1 MSLTALLDV
10 LLPGDGDFPAASA
23 TTLPSRLSA
32 HPRFANTVPP
42 VLAALSDGI
51 TPDTVRRV
59 ERDHPAAF
67 AALLTGVYSLYYT
80 DPGVAAALAR
90 LTGYQTRP
98 PQPEG
103 YDLPAFDPALL
114 AIPAARAPLYRPTP
128 EVIDD

>member
-10 LLPGDGDFPAASA
+10 LLPGDGDFPPASA
-23 TTLPSRLSA
+23 TTLPSRLLA
-32 HPRFANTVPP
+32 DPPFAGTVPP
-42 VLAALSDGI
+42 ILAALNDGI
-51 TPDTVRRV
+51 TAETVGGV

-98 PQPEG
+98 PQPAG

-128 EVIDD
+128 EVLDD

>member
-10 LLPGDGDFPAASA
+10 LLPGDGDFPPASA
-23 TTLPSRLSA
+23 TTLPERLLA
-32 HPRFANTVPP
+32 HPRFAATVAP
-42 VLAALSDGI
+42 VLEALTDGI
-51 TPDTVRRV
+51 SPDTMRRV
-59 ERDHPAAF
+59 EAEHPAAF

-103 YDLPAFDPALL
+103 YHLPAFDPGLL
-114 AIPAARAPLYRPTP
+114 AIPAARAALYRPTP
-128 EVIDD
+128 EASE

>member
-10 LLPGDGDFPAASA
+10 LLPGDGDFPPASE
-23 TTLPSRLSA
+23 TTLPSRLLS
-32 HPRFANTVPP
+32 HPRFAGTVPP
-42 VLAALSDGI
+42 ILAALTDGI
-51 TPDTVRRV
+51 TAETVGGV

-98 PQPEG
+98 PQPAG

-128 EVIDD
+128 EILDD